1 MLIANQSL
9 KVDHTQET
17 LSAQTL
23 TDIISW
29 VIHNSSLEP
38 IIQFRVFIHRLDN

>member
-17 LSAQTL
+17 LSAQKL
-23 TDIISW
+23 ITDILW

-38 IIQFRVFIHRLDN
+38 IIQFRVFIHRLYN